1 MVRCLT
7 LVCRLQL
14 CFVPALIKVFRLSQM
29 YMVYKYIQSL
39 IDDYELN
46 VYETCA
52 FLGALCQPLLGFFL
66 NRIDTA

>member
-1 MVRCLT
+1 
-7 LVCRLQL
+7 
-14 CFVPALIKVFRLSQM
+14 M

-46 VYETCA
+46 VYETYA